1 MRIVIGFLVSLAL
14 AGVVLA
20 QAVHNQALNGTLFTD
35 VTLSSGFGHIG
46 HGKCVAMAD
55 FDNDGDLD
63 IYLGIVYGRNKLFQ
77 NQGNL
82 KFVDVTE
89 ATGVGNPYD
98 THGAVFADF
107 DNNGLIDLFVA
118 NNVENASEQ
127 RGILSQPNALYF
139 LGGEGVFVDKAVA
152 AVPGGVAGLVFNYSC
167 GVTTADVNGDGLLD
181 IFVAKG
187 GYRSGPEC
195 ANSLYLNMGKGIF
208 KDVAREAALA
218 DTGNGY
224 CCAFCDY
231 DNDGLPDLYV
241 GNLNDKNDLNTRH
254 LYHNDG
260 NLHFTDVTEK
270 LGMKANGYDV
280 SCFWGDVDN
289 DGNMDLFLGN
299 SSGRGAAA
307 DKDFGKNTLFHNNG
321 DGTFTD
327 ISKEAGVDIVT
338 NSRGCTMGDVD
349 NDGDLD
355 IYVTNSMWDALLFIN
370 NGKGKFT
377 ESAQK
382 TGGAVFYAHGC
393 ALGDLDGDGDLDLA
407 AGNWRNV
414 GVNNPGAWKLFKNKT
429 NTPNFL
435 KVNVRGV
442 KSNRSAVMTRVYI
455 YAAGKSRDA
464 KSLLGMRE
472 ITAGNGTFPGNP
484 LQVHF
489 GLGKAP
495 ACDVVVKFPSTGR
508 EVEVKN
514 AAAGKTINVV
524 EPEK

>member
-1 MRIVIGFLVSLAL
+1 MRIVFIILVTFAL
-14 AGVVLA
+14 AAVVFA
-20 QAVHNQALNGTLFTD
+20 QAVYNTALSGTLFED
-35 VTLSSGFGHIG
+35 VTQSSGFGYIG
-46 HGKCVAMAD
+46 HGKCTAMAD
-55 FDNDGDLD
+55 FDMDGDLD
-63 IYLGIVYGRNKLFQ
+63 IYLGIVYAKNKLFQ
-77 NQGNL
+77 NQGNM
-82 KFVDVTE
+82 KFVEVTDD
-89 ATGVGNPYD
+89 AGVGNPYD

-107 DNNGLIDLFVA
+107 DNNGLIDLFAA
-118 NNVENASEQ
+118 NNVEASSEQ
-127 RGILSQPNALYF
+127 RGILKQPNALYF
-139 LGGEGVFVDKAVA
+139 LGGEGVFVDKAA
-152 AVPGGVAGLVFNYSC
+152 QAGVAGLEFNYSC

-208 KDVAREAALA
+208 KDVGKEAGLA

-241 GNLNDKNDLNTRH
+241 GGLNDKDNLTTRH

-260 NLHFTDVTEK
+260 GLHFTEVTEK
-270 LGMKANGYDV
+270 LGMRANGYDV

-299 SSGRGAAA
+299 SEGGGAAS
-307 DKDFGKNTLFHNNG
+307 DKKFSKNTLFHNNG

-327 ISKEAGVDIVT
+327 VSKEAGVDIAT

-370 NGKGKFT
+370 DGRGKFT
-377 ESAQK
+377 ESAGK

-393 ALGDLDGDGDLDLA
+393 ALGDLDNDGDLDLV
-407 AGNWRNV
+407 AGNWRNIT
-414 GVNNPGAWKLFKNKT
+414 VNNPGEWKLFKNKT
-429 NTPNFL
+429 NTANFL
-435 KVNVRGV
+435 KVNMRGL
-442 KSNRSAVMTRVYI
+442 KSNRSAVMSRVYI
-455 YAAGKSRDA
+455 YPAGKSKDK

-489 GLGKAP
+489 GLGKA
-495 ACDVVVKFPSTGR
+495 AAVDVVVKFPTTNR
-508 EVEVKN
+508 EVVIKN
-514 AAAGKTINVV
+514 VSAGKTLNIV